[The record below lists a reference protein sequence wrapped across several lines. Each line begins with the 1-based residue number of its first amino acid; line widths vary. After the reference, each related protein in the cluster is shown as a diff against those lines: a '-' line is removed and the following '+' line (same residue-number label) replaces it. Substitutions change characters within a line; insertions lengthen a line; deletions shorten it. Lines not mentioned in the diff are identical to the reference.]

1 MKSETGASADPAKRI
16 YRRARDVSFTRFGD
30 EALVVVPRGAWQLV
44 LSDTGARVLE
54 LLDGKE
60 DAGTI
65 ASTIAS
71 EYEGAAPET
80 VLGDVVEVLEELR
93 EKGAVELVEA

>member
-1 MKSETGASADPAKRI
+1 MNSESAASAEPSKRI
-16 YRRARDVSFTRFGD
+16 YRRARDVSFTRFGE
-30 EALVVVPRGAWQLV
+30 EALVVVPRGSWQLV

-60 DAGTI
+60 DAGAI
-65 ASTIAS
+65 ARVIAD
-71 EYEGAAPET
+71 EYEGAAVET
-80 VLGDVVEVLEELR
+80 VLSDVVEVLEDLR